1 MRCIHGLVA
10 AIALC
15 VAAPAVL
22 AQEAV
27 YTWVD
32 GSGVRHYAQTP
43 PDGVKYEIRGVDD
56 RMLGSETGRSEP
68 AETRSADEVR
78 ACDRA
83 RLSLQQLNSNAALE
97 MDKNGD
103 GVPEPLTA
111 EDRAQQRRLAEQSV
125 AAYCET
131 PGSTAPRR

>member
-10 AIALC
+10 ALALC

-22 AQEAV
+22 AQDAV

-43 PDGVKYEIRGVDD
+43 PDGVKYEIRDFND
-56 RMLGSETGRSEP
+56 RLIGSSTGP
-68 AETRSADEVR
+68 KAPTETRSVDEIR

-83 RLSLQQLNSNAALE
+83 RLSLQQLNSNTALE
-97 MDKNGD
+97 MDKDGD
-103 GVPEPLTA
+103 GVPEPLTP
-111 EDRAQQRRLAEQSV
+111 EDRAQQRRLAEQAV

-131 PGSTAPRR
+131 PGSTAPRE

>member
-1 MRCIHGLVA
+1 MRCIHGFVA
-10 AIALC
+10 ALALC

-22 AQEAV
+22 AQDAV

-43 PDGVKYEIRGVDD
+43 PDGVKYEIRDVND
-56 RMLGSETGRSEP
+56 RMLGSETGSNEP
-68 AETRSADEVR
+68 TETRSADEVR

-97 MDKNGD
+97 MDKDGD

-131 PGSTAPRR
+131 PGSTTPRN